1 MGVDLVD
8 FCRGAAFLG
17 AGGGGSPYLGRLH
30 AERVMTEEKPVE
42 IIGVDE
48 VPDDALIIPTAGM
61 GAPTVG
67 IEKLERGDEPTLAF
81 ERLERHLGRKAFA
94 TMPVEMGGPTPSHR
108 SSSARSSACRSST
121 PTGWAERFP
130 SCRW

>member
-17 AGGGGSPYLGRLH
+17 AGGGGGPYLGRLH

-67 IEKLERGDEPTLAF
+67 I
-81 ERLERHLGRKAFA
+81 
-94 TMPVEMGGPTPSHR
+94 
-108 SSSARSSACRSST
+108 
-121 PTGWAERFP
+121 
-130 SCRW
+130 